1 MKKNLLFLLFAI
13 ILLLTACKESTT
25 EPGIVSINDQYYK
38 IQNGASLVYDLEIKD
53 STGFTVNGNRI
64 TNFNDSTILEGTT
77 YYIQRDSFQ
86 TFLPFD
92 TLTNFSTLFVRKS
105 NTGVF
110 SYTDTT
116 GFTGF
121 IPDTLRQYLSVDKES
136 RILFY
141 PLTINQTF
149 PVYTLTLSVLIVGIN
164 VIDIDAIVESQETI
178 NTTVNNLPAQFNTF
192 KIKYSFVVR
201 TSSTGPESVYVA
213 YGWVVKDLGFVKW
226 DGDAEVF
233 NFLLNENIFPPET
246 NVKMDLNQ
254 YNIP

>member
-1 MKKNLLFLLFAI
+1 MKKNLLFLLIAALFLI
-13 ILLLTACKESTT
+13 TACKESTT
-25 EPGIVSINDQYYK
+25 EPPVETMNDQYYK
-38 IQNGASLVYDLEIKD
+38 IQNGASLIYNLEIKD
-53 STGFTVNGNRI
+53 STGFTVTGNRF
-64 TNFNDSTILEGTT
+64 TSFNDSTIIEGTT
-77 YYIQRDSFQ
+77 YYIQNDSFQ

-92 TLTNFSTLFVRKS
+92 TLTHSSSLYVRKS

-110 SYTDTT
+110 SYADTT

-136 RILFY
+136 RLLFY
-141 PLTINQTF
+141 PLAVNQTF

-164 VIDIDAIVESQETI
+164 VIDIDAVVESQEII
-178 NTTVNNLPAQFNTF
+178 NTTINNLPEQFNTF

-201 TSSTGPESVYVA
+201 TSSTGPETLYEA
-213 YGWVVKDLGFVKW
+213 YGWVVKELGFVKW

-246 NVKMDLNQ
+246 NVKMDLISYQ
-254 YNIP
+254 F